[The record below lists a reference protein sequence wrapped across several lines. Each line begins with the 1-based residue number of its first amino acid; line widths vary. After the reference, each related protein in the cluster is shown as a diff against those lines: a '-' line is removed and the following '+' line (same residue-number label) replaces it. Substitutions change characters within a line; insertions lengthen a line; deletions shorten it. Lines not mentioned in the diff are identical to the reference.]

1 MDVLQGHDTLIDVGI
16 TQNQNHSLIGYSE
29 ACNFKASTRDLE
41 YIPIKEETVQQA
53 QDMKPSL
60 VSHSIKDHTII
71 SNLPQQAPND
81 LLPYNIRDQSVEN
94 QTLAPAEAP
103 IKVSLNLKEA
113 PVRTMNMEIFLG
125 GSQ

>member
-1 MDVLQGHDTLIDVGI
+1 
-16 TQNQNHSLIGYSE
+16 
-29 ACNFKASTRDLE
+29 
-41 YIPIKEETVQQA
+41 
-53 QDMKPSL
+53 MKPSL

-71 SNLPQQAPND
+71 SNPPQQVPNH

-113 PVRTMNMEIFLG
+113 PVRTMNMEILLG